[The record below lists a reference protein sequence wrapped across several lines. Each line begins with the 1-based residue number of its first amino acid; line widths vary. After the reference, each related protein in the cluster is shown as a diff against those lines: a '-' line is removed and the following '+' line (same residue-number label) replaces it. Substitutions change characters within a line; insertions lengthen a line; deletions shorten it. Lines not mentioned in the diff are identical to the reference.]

1 MEYGG
6 EGVTVRVGTLEDG
19 FYVEDD
25 GDGIP
30 EEIRDDI
37 FEFGTSTNTD
47 GTGCLSSRPT
57 TGRSPRP
64 KATTAAHGSR
74 LPASRS
80 SERRRSTE
88 CEAFA
93 SVTAKRNS

>member
-47 GTGCLSSRPT
+47 GRNGLPIVEGIVEAHDWEITATESDDGGARFEITGVSF
-57 TGRSPRP
+57 
-64 KATTAAHGSR
+64 
-74 LPASRS
+74 
-80 SERRRSTE
+80 E
-88 CEAFA
+88 
-93 SVTAKRNS
+93 

>member
-1 MEYGG
+1 MEHGG

-30 EEIRDDI
+30 EEIRDDV

-47 GTGCLSSRPT
+47 GRNGLPIVEAHDWEITATESDDGGARFEITGVSF
-57 TGRSPRP
+57 
-64 KATTAAHGSR
+64 
-74 LPASRS
+74 
-80 SERRRSTE
+80 E
-88 CEAFA
+88 
-93 SVTAKRNS
+93 